1 VRRRAGALG
10 IGAAVIVSLVARPS
24 AQNAA
29 PDTQAADV
37 AGVASFV
44 HLVGNLEKSISFYSD
59 LLGVGPNAA
68 VHPYFL
74 NPRVATL
81 YGIPGTEYRGATLRI
96 PGSELACELQDW
108 NVFERRS
115 VHPRL
120 QDPGATTLVLTVRS
134 IETAVAAI
142 RNDHAVIVTPGQ
154 MPVAL
159 AGENGAARA
168 LMINDPDG
176 FHVELVQPSPL
187 PPMPSSP
194 AGNVMGVRLRM
205 TVLDLAKTSAFY
217 RDALGFAVGPDVM
230 TMTEAAWERLAGVR
244 ARARIASTMAPGSQ
258 VPIELVEFIGID
270 RSPLRAAVHS
280 PGVSMLRLHVRDI
293 DRALKAL
300 RVAGAGI
307 VSTNAQWV
315 MTEMGQRSVIASEM
329 NNIFLQAVELSPGPA
344 RNPIGAVPLDRM
356 RSIQ

>member
-10 IGAAVIVSLVARPS
+10 IGAALIVSLVARPS

-29 PDTQAADV
+29 LNTPAADV
-37 AGVASFV
+37 VGIASFV

-59 LLGVGPNAA
+59 LLGAGPNAA

-81 YGIPGTEYRGATLRI
+81 YGIPGTEYRGATIRI

-134 IETAVAAI
+134 IEVAVAAI
-142 RNDHAVIVTPGQ
+142 KADQAVIVTPGQ
-154 MPVAL
+154 AAVSI
-159 AGENGAARA
+159 AGNNSVSRV
-168 LMINDPDG
+168 LTVSDPDG
-176 FHVELVQPSPL
+176 FHVELVQPAVL
-187 PPMPSSP
+187 PPISAPSGP
-194 AGNVMGVRLRM
+194 NVIGATVRV
-205 TVLDLAKTSAFY
+205 TVQDLAKTIAFY
-217 RDALGFAVGPDVM
+217 QDALGFTISPDVP
-230 TMTEAAWERLAGVR
+230 TVPQTVWERIAGVK
-244 ARARIASTMAPGSQ
+244 ASARIASSQ
-258 VPIELVEFIGID
+258 VPGSSVPIKFVEFTGID

-300 RVAGAGI
+300 RVAGAAV

-329 NNIFLQAVELSPGPA
+329 NNIFLQAVELPPGPV
-344 RNPIGAVPLDRM
+344 RNPTGAVPLDRM